1 MNLHQPEFGPPP
13 CQCCSVVGVFEVGG
27 PDHGGGPLLSLQHS
41 RLPNDFNPVNHPFR
55 LSEMTENGLG
65 VNPSRGAVRP
75 GSNRG
80 GWRSPPNSLFRGYQ
94 ASSSALLCSIRQF
107 LRWSPVADLH

>member
-1 MNLHQPEFGPPP
+1 MRGAPKQRGGRPYGRALFG
-13 CQCCSVVGVFEVGG
+13 SWGVRGGG

-80 GWRSPPNSLFRGYQ
+80 GWRSAPNSLFRGYPV
-94 ASSSALLCSIRQF
+94 SS
-107 LRWSPVADLH
+107 